1 MLSSFLGRRS
11 ARAGAQLAVR
21 TLRQRA
27 VRLQSTLLV
36 GGDVPSS
43 FVLRNGGGLG
53 APQHRALF
61 SSEGDEV
68 TIDVPIMGDSVVEG
82 TILEWEKEVGDYIAV
97 DDIVVTIETDKVS
110 VEVRSENAGTLTAQ
124 HAEEDET
131 VDVGAQLYAMTL
143 GGEAPAAAATPE
155 PAAAAEPVAAAAAAA
170 PTPPPAAPKAAPAA
184 AAAAPAGAA
193 PLFFSGR
200 NEERQK
206 MSPLRKKVAT
216 VLKEGQNTAAM
227 LTTFQEVDM
236 SGLMSMRSKYKD
248 EFEAVHGAKL
258 GFLSPFIKA
267 AASSL
272 ITEDFKVVNALMDQP
287 AGEVVYRDYV
297 DIGIAVAGPKGLLV
311 PVIRDCHNLSLAG
324 IERQFATLVQKAQD
338 RSISMEE
345 LVGGTF
351 SISNGGTFGSMM
363 GTPLI
368 NMPQS
373 AILGM
378 HATKMRPTVVNGEIV
393 ARPIMYLALTYDH
406 RLIDGREAVLFLC
419 SIRDK
424 IEDPRRLA
432 LEL

>member
-1 MLSSFLGRRS
+1 MFGS
-11 ARAGAQLAVR
+11 R
-21 TLRQRA
+21 T
-27 VRLQSTLLV
+27 
-36 GGDVPSS
+36 
-43 FVLRNGGGLG
+43 
-53 APQHRALF
+53 
-61 SSEGDEV
+61 
-68 TIDVPIMGDSVVEG
+68 
-82 TILEWEKEVGDYIAV
+82 
-97 DDIVVTIETDKVS
+97 
-110 VEVRSENAGTLTAQ
+110 
-124 HAEEDET
+124 
-131 VDVGAQLYAMTL
+131 
-143 GGEAPAAAATPE
+143 
-155 PAAAAEPVAAAAAAA
+155 
-170 PTPPPAAPKAAPAA
+170 
-184 AAAAPAGAA
+184 
-193 PLFFSGR
+193 
-200 NEERQK
+200 EERKK

-236 SGLMSMRSKYKD
+236 SGLMAMRSAHKD

-272 ITEDFKVVNALMDQP
+272 ITPNFAVMNALMDQE

-297 DIGIAVAGPKGLLV
+297 DIGVAVAGPKGLLV

-324 IERQFATLVQKAQD
+324 IERQFATLVGKAQD